1 MSNKTYFLIFSHWY
15 NQVGFEIILSLTQKI
30 QHNIPNIW
38 LSTFFFNVHKVY
50 DLVLFEFFFK
60 QKILT
65 SNTFTVDLQI
75 KKKMVKNYKMLL
87 QSKLIY
93 TYLWNISK
101 TRTSNQVLQFT
112 QVKYLSFAIST
123 YIGICFQFN
132 CNVVTISDIPVL
144 R

>member
-1 MSNKTYFLIFSHWY
+1 MSNETYFLIFSHWY

-65 SNTFTVDLQI
+65 SNTLTVDLQI
-75 KKKMVKNYKMLL
+75 KKENGKKLQNATAVKIN
-87 QSKLIY
+87 IY
-93 TYLWNISK
+93 IS
-101 TRTSNQVLQFT
+101 L
-112 QVKYLSFAIST
+112 KYF
-123 YIGICFQFN
+123 
-132 CNVVTISDIPVL
+132 
-144 R
+144 